1 MKKAIQITLFFLASI
16 CWAQV
21 DYSNSWEDFYSYNN
35 VKRFVKV
42 DNVVYAM
49 VDNAIFTYNTSTN
62 EIHKISSV
70 NGLSGDVT
78 NAIHF
83 SKDTGKLIIGYNT
96 GLIEVIDEND
106 DILIAKDI
114 VNFNYSGFKN
124 IYDITEYNGKLY
136 LATPFAIIEYDIEN
150 QRFGDTFFIG
160 NNSSELSTYR
170 IRIFDEVIYAA
181 TKDGIY
187 TASVNDPSLID
198 FNNWTK
204 HSSGIFSR
212 VEIFNGEIFTSKG
225 KNLYK
230 FLNGELILVKSYP
243 QSIRNI
249 YASEEYL
256 SIATLRSAYVIDTNL
271 TDVFSYTTTSNSE
284 FYYVLNMAFFENNTL
299 YLGTREFGLLK
310 SEKEN
315 IPNFTEYH
323 PEGPVSNSPFS
334 IAANENDLWVVYG
347 GYDGS
352 YAPRRLGYGYSHFNG
367 SNWVNTPY
375 SKFKTRDLVHVT
387 FDPFN
392 NDKVYI
398 SSWGDGMIVVEND
411 ELVERWNHNNSG
423 LEKLEFSNPNY
434 VSTRIHGSAF
444 DKEGNLWIANA
455 WINKRIKKY
464 SFDGTWSESSEMNS
478 IITNFAVGLNELVID
493 KMNTIWIGS
502 RRNGVLVY
510 NENGDKKKALVTEP
524 TKGSLPDPNARTV
537 VADANNN
544 IWIGTLKGLVV
555 LNNAENIFNSN
566 NVDAEPIII
575 LDNGIPKKLLGD
587 QTINSIA
594 LDGADN
600 KWIGTDLGGVVQT
613 SPDGKTILK
622 TFNKSNSPL
631 PSNNITKIAVD
642 KSNEKIYFATSKGI
656 VAFNGGVT
664 PYGESLPDVYAYPN
678 PSTKNNEIITID
690 GRNGAHLPNGTNI
703 KILDTAGNLVY
714 ESNIKE
720 GQQEIGGKIEWDKTN
735 LAGTKVAS
743 GIYIV
748 MLIANDN
755 TETAITKI
763 AIIN

>member
-1 MKKAIQITLFFLASI
+1 MKKAIQIFLFFLVSYSYS
-16 CWAQV
+16 QV
-21 DYSNSWEDFYSYNN
+21 DYSNSWEDYYSYNN

-42 DNVVYAM
+42 NDVVYAM

-70 NGLSGDVT
+70 NGLSGEVT
-78 NAIHF
+78 TAIYY
-83 SKDTGKLIIGYNT
+83 SKSTNKLIIGYDT
-96 GLIEVIDEND
+96 GLIEIIDKND
-106 DILIAKDI
+106 HISIAKDI

-150 QRFGDTFFIG
+150 ERFGDTFFIG
-160 NNSSELSTYR
+160 DNSSELRTYR
-170 IRIFDEVIYAA
+170 IRISNGIIYAA
-181 TKDGIY
+181 TEDGIY
-187 TASVNDPSLID
+187 TASVDDPSLID

-204 HSSGIFSR
+204 YSSGSFSIIE
-212 VEIFNGEIFTSKG
+212 VFNDEVFAARD

-230 FLNGELILVKSYP
+230 FSDGELTLVKSYP

-249 YASEEYL
+249 YASEDYI
-256 SIATLRSAYVIDTNL
+256 SIATLRGVFVKDVNL
-271 TDVFSYTTTSNSE
+271 VDFFSYTTNTSSDY
-284 FYYVLNMAFFENNTL
+284 YYVLNMAYFENNTL

-315 IPNFTEYH
+315 IPNFEEFH
-323 PEGPVSNSPFS
+323 PEGPVSNLPFS

-347 GYDGS
+347 GYDAS
-352 YAPRRLGYGYSHFNG
+352 YAPRGRSYGYSHFNG
-367 SNWVNTPY
+367 NNWVNTPY
-375 SKFKTRDLVHVT
+375 SKINMRDLVHVT
-387 FDPFN
+387 FDPDN
-392 NDKVYI
+392 NDKVFI
-398 SSWGDGMIVVEND
+398 SSWGGGMIIVEND
-411 ELVERWNHNNSG
+411 EVITRWTHQNSG
-423 LEKLEFSNPNY
+423 LEWL
-434 VSTRIHGSAF
+434 TRINGSAF
-444 DKEGNLWIANA
+444 DQQGNLWIANA
-455 WINKRIKKY
+455 WVNRRIKKF
-464 SFDGTWSESSEMNS
+464 SVDGTWSGFEMNP
-478 IITNFAVGLNELVID
+478 IMTNLAAGLNELVID
-493 KMNTIWIGS
+493 KMNTVWVGS

-555 LNNAENIFNSN
+555 LNNAENVFNSN
-566 NVDAEPIII
+566 NIDAEPIII
-575 LDNGIPKKLLGD
+575 LDNGVPKKLLGD
-587 QTINSIA
+587 QAINSIA

-600 KWIGTDLGGVVQT
+600 KWIGTDLGGVIQT

-622 TFNKSNSPL
+622 SFNKSNSPL

-656 VAFNGGVT
+656 VAYNGGVT
-664 PYGESLPDVYAYPN
+664 PYGDSLPDVYAYPN

-720 GQQEIGGKIEWDKTN
+720 GQQEIGGKIEWNKTN
-735 LAGTKVAS
+735 LAGKKVAS

>member
-464 SFDGTWSESSEMNS
+464 SFDGTWSDSSEMNS

>member
-170 IRIFDEVIYAA
+170 IRIFDEVIYAV